1 MNSQFKARER
11 MDRCTRDT
19 EHFLSRFDDLTRE
32 TAAHATQVFHFL
44 MSSFTVRELAK
55 AELLHLIQGKNYF
68 ILSMF

>member
-1 MNSQFKARER
+1 

-44 MSSFTVRELAK
+44 MCSFTVRTTGVGE
-55 AELLHLIQGKNYF
+55 
-68 ILSMF
+68 S